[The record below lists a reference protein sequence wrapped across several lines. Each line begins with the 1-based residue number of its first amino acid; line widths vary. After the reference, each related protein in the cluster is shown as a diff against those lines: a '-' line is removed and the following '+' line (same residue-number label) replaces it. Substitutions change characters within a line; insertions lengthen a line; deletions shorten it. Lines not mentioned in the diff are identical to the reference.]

1 MSGWRHRGKVQLI
14 TWYLD
19 QSGNHEGFQTK
30 QTSFSGKVETLIWG
44 NESKSQQLQLFNISC
59 QRLALEEVH
68 VTAFHKGNKINKN
81 LRAVFGKHDRN
92 CEMKSGGMCI
102 KCSGCR
108 GRGHT
113 NWLFKSW
120 VFQPTKCFHR
130 LTTYP
135 RTSKLALVYSE
146 VSDVTRSEATKS
158 LRSNQENLKSF
169 SEGGAALTSCC
180 RWGFIQS
187 ASAGSIWNKNTK
199 SMIPFIFCAVAMKW
213 DTSAPSY
220 W

>member
-1 MSGWRHRGKVQLI
+1 MSGWRHWGKVQLI

-19 QSGNHEGFQTK
+19 QSGHHEGFQTK
-30 QTSFSGKVETLIWG
+30 QTSFSGNVETLIWG

-68 VTAFHKGNKINKN
+68 VTAFHKSNKINKT

-92 CEMKSGGMCI
+92 CEMKSGRMCI

-108 GRGHT
+108 GRGPGLWGRT
-113 NWLFKSW
+113 NCLFKSL
-120 VFQPTKCFHR
+120 VFQPSICFHR

-135 RTSKLALVYSE
+135 TSSKLALVYSE

-180 RWGFIQS
+180 WGFIQLLQG
-187 ASAGSIWNKNTK
+187 ASEIKTRN
-199 SMIPFIFCAVAMKW
+199 P
-213 DTSAPSY
+213 
-220 W
+220 

>member
-19 QSGNHEGFQTK
+19 QSGHHEGFQTK

-68 VTAFHKGNKINKN
+68 VAAFHKSNKINKIWEQF
-81 LRAVFGKHDRN
+81 LEN
-92 CEMKSGGMCI
+92 CEMKSGRMCI

-108 GRGHT
+108 GRGPGPWGHT
-113 NWLFKSW
+113 KCLFKSW
-120 VFQPTKCFHR
+120 VFNKT
-130 LTTYP
+130 
-135 RTSKLALVYSE
+135 TSKLALVYSE

-180 RWGFIQS
+180 WGFIQS
-187 ASAGSIWNKNTK
+187 ASAGSSWNKNTK

-213 DTSAPSY
+213 DTSAPNY